1 VTWRTQRRH
10 AVSGAG
16 VDYSTLIA
24 RRKAV
29 VALVKAGVGAAADAA
44 PRELTGAQI
53 AVSHGATYYAKIQL
67 TGMESMF
74 GSASAVKGKLEG
86 AGFTSVVVY
95 DDVTK
100 VPPIFPDRGKY
111 SDGSTYWASGVY
123 SGPATTK
130 AMPSE
135 VKRVWVVDAP
145 AAPAAALPAAA
156 AAPSLDTAP
165 APGKERAWFDALKAE
180 ASAQLDTIAGW
191 IKTGTAAAK
200 AKAKAALEAM
210 RPTLEELDKVA
221 KLALLANPMTMP
233 GYVTA
238 DLTTRT
244 ADMVDELG
252 GVKTV
257 GNIAL
262 ILAALWAWHKW
273 G

>member
-29 VALVKAGVGAAADAA
+29 VALVKAGVG
-44 PRELTGAQI
+44 
-53 AVSHGATYYAKIQL
+53 
-67 TGMESMF
+67 
-74 GSASAVKGKLEG
+74 
-86 AGFTSVVVY
+86 
-95 DDVTK
+95 
-100 VPPIFPDRGKY
+100 
-111 SDGSTYWASGVY
+111 
-123 SGPATTK
+123 
-130 AMPSE
+130 
-135 VKRVWVVDAP
+135 
-145 AAPAAALPAAA
+145 AALPAAA